1 MLAEDERVPYVGQQ
15 VPCVALKYEMG
26 DFQSAGF
33 VLVVYVRVVTGVY
46 FPGYASP
53 AVNTSASRI

>member
-15 VPCVALKYEMG
+15 VTCVALKYEMG

-46 FPGYASP
+46 FPGHASP
-53 AVNTSASRI
+53 AVNT